1 MVERG
6 KVALLKSPSTEAR
19 TGLRYEEGKYSGPP
33 GIEPQRGP
41 VLSRDPGLVCQ
52 GTVNSIGSLA
62 MVDHVRVW

>member
-33 GIEPQRGP
+33 VLVLNLNVAQFSFVTLVLYVKGP
-41 VLSRDPGLVCQ
+41 CI
-52 GTVNSIGSLA
+52 T
-62 MVDHVRVW
+62 